1 MSEHASGYRYLS
13 EPTGLDQIG
22 IALAG
27 GGVRAACL
35 GLGALQ
41 VADESGLLGRAR
53 YVSAVSGGSYTAAA
67 FMAARAETRRSPL
80 PEGSVP
86 PWSRGSPEEIHL
98 RRNLRYLGED
108 WSDLFLFCARYGLTL
123 LVNLVPFAAA
133 IVLAGSLLGALYR
146 LAHVL
151 AVEHDVLSSRYAGQ
165 RWAAAAAVAVALA
178 LAEPRIRSRQA
189 ELFARRAAL
198 ALVVGLGLPDVIAL
212 STRVLDSRMFDMPA
226 TIRLA
231 GLLAV
236 AAGITFYLF
245 RSQWGLSFSVPRQLL
260 RRALWLLFSAATSAA
275 LLLPLL
281 LVAAQASQASYGA
294 TGLAALAAV
303 AVLLVFA
310 MTVHANHTSLH
321 RPYSRRL
328 NRAYI
333 VRTGLGTGPEAGG
346 RALRLSDVR
355 LCDMHAEGLPHLL
368 MCASVNLREDESA
381 TGEGCASFVFSPDYV
396 GGVAI
401 GQAARSAPATEL
413 DAATMVAASGAAVAP
428 NMGRFTNRATRLA
441 LALMNLRLGLWLPN
455 PVPNRSTGRLGAR
468 LEARLERWAPR
479 WAVARWHRPGPLTT
493 WREALGNLSVR
504 HRNVF
509 VSDGGHWD
517 NMGVVELL
525 RRRCRTVF
533 AVDASVDEHR
543 AGNLL
548 RVIALARTEL
558 GVEFEAD
565 GRLLTSREPVERISF
580 RYPDD
585 TQDSP
590 ANYLVLMRTHVSQEM
605 PSDLVALAADRA
617 GFPRHSTLNQFL
629 SSRDVDAY
637 VALGR
642 WLLARGLAAADLP
655 PAGPGLRGTW
665 PAPGAPAARE
675 ARKNDRGVNV

>member
-1 MSEHASGYRYLS
+1 MTAHASGYRYLS

-41 VADESGLLGRAR
+41 AADESGLLGRTR

-67 FMAARAETRRSPL
+67 FIAARAEARRVPL

-86 PWSRGSPEEIHL
+86 PWSRGSPEEVHL

-108 WSDLFLFCARYGLTL
+108 WSDLFLFCARYALTL

-133 IVLAGSLLGALYR
+133 IVLAGSLLGAVYQ

-151 AVEHDVLSSRYAGQ
+151 AVQDDVLSSRYAGQ
-165 RWAAAAAVAVALA
+165 RWAAAAVVAFVLA
-178 LAEPRIRSRQA
+178 LAETRLRSRQA
-189 ELFARRAAL
+189 ELYVRRAAL
-198 ALVVGLGLPDVIAL
+198 ALVAGLALPDVIAL
-212 STRVLDSRMFDMPA
+212 STRVLDSRTFDMSA
-226 TIRLA
+226 TTRLA

-236 AAGITFYLF
+236 AAAITVYLF

-260 RRALWLLFSAATSAA
+260 RRALWLLFSAAISAA

-281 LVAAQASQASYGA
+281 LVAAQASQAGYVA
-294 TGLAALAAV
+294 TGLVALAAV
-303 AVLLVFA
+303 ALLLVFA
-310 MTVHANHTSLH
+310 MTVHANSTSLH

-328 NRAYI
+328 DRAYV
-333 VRTGLGTGPEAGG
+333 VRTGLGTGTGEG
-346 RALRLSDVR
+346 ALRLSQVR
-355 LCDMHAEGLPHLL
+355 LSDMHAEGLPHLL
-368 MCASVNLREDESA
+368 VCASVNLREDESA

-401 GQAARSAPATEL
+401 GQAPCSAPATEL
-413 DAATMVAASGAAVAP
+413 DAATMVATSGAAVAP

-455 PVPNRSTGRLGAR
+455 PVPNRSTGRLAAR
-468 LEARLERWAPR
+468 LESRLERRAPR

-517 NMGVVELL
+517 NLGVVELL

-533 AVDASVDEHR
+533 ALDASVDEHR
-543 AGNLL
+543 VGNLL

-565 GRLLTSREPVERISF
+565 GRLLTSHEPVERIPF

-585 TQDSP
+585 TPDSP
-590 ANYLVLMRTHVSQEM
+590 ASYLVIMRTHVSEEM

-617 GFPRHSTLNQFL
+617 AFPRHSTLNQFL
-629 SSRDVDAY
+629 SARDVDAY

-655 PAGPGLRGTW
+655 PG
-665 PAPGAPAARE
+665 APGGRVAR
-675 ARKNDRGVNV
+675 NGVRGVNV